1 MSKTHST
8 ECMKKQQNKGKDN
21 KSRKQ
26 VEDSETVQQYDL
38 TNVLKT
44 KALSRMQTL
53 QRPGT

>member
-8 ECMKKQQNKGKDN
+8 EFMKKQQNKGKDN

-38 TNVLKT
+38 TNVPKLQKMKESRKT
-44 KALSRMQTL
+44 QM
-53 QRPGT
+53 G